1 MTQAQKIIP
10 CLWFDSNAEEAATF
24 YTSLF
29 AESHIGKK
37 LLYSEEGQE
46 ITGKAP
52 GSVMTVDFTVAG
64 LRLTGLNGGPQFA
77 FTPAISFYV
86 TCETEAEI
94 DTLWAKVSEGGMA
107 LMPLDKY
114 DWSKKYGW
122 VQDRFGL
129 TWQLSLEELS
139 DEGQKV
145 VPFLMF
151 GGPQHG
157 NAEAAIKLYT
167 ESFPNSAVDHML
179 RNSAGEG
186 TAATVQH
193 AQFNLDGEKFMVIDG
208 GPGHAFTFTEA
219 ISLQIMCN
227 TQAEVDTFWDKL
239 IADGGEEGPCGWL
252 KDKFGVSWQVTPSVL
267 YDMLHDPDPARTQR
281 VNQAVFQMKKL
292 DIATLQRAY
301 AGTTG

>member
-1 MTQAQKIIP
+1 MTQSQKIIP
-10 CLWFDSNAEEAATF
+10 CLWFDSNAEEAAAF

-29 AESHIGKK
+29 ADSYIGKT

-64 LRLTGLNGGPQFA
+64 YRFTGLNGGPQFA

-86 TCETEAEI
+86 TCETEGEI
-94 DTLWAKVSEGGMA
+94 DTLWARVSEGGMA
-107 LMPLDKY
+107 LMPLAQY
-114 DWSKKYGW
+114 DWSEKYGW

-129 TWQLSLEELS
+129 TWQLALGQLA

-151 GGPQHG
+151 GGQKHG
-157 NAEAAIKLYT
+157 HAEEAIKLYT
-167 ESFPNSAVDHML
+167 GIFPNSAIDSIL
-179 RNSAGEG
+179 RNGEG
-186 TAATVQH
+186 VAATVQH

-219 ISLQIMCN
+219 LSLQIMCA
-227 TQAEVDTFWDKL
+227 TQAEVDYYWAKL

-267 YDMLHDPDPARTQR
+267 YDMLHDPDPTRTQR

-292 DIATLQRAY
+292 DIDKLQRAY
-301 AGTTG
+301 AGA

>member
-1 MTQAQKIIP
+1 MMTDSQKIVP
-10 CLWFDSNAEEAATF
+10 CLWFDSNAEEAAAF
-24 YTSLF
+24 YASLF
-29 AESHIGKK
+29 ADSHIGKK

-52 GSVMTVDFTVAG
+52 GSVMTIDFTVAG
-64 LRLTGLNGGPQFA
+64 YRFTGLNGGPQFA
-77 FTPAISFYV
+77 FTPAISFFV

-94 DTLWAKVSEGGMA
+94 DMLWSKLSEGGMA

-114 DWSKKYGW
+114 DWSEKYGW

-129 TWQLSLEELS
+129 TWQLSLEKLS

-167 ESFPNSAVDHML
+167 ESFPNSAVDNIL

-186 TAATVQH
+186 SAATVQH

-219 ISLQIMCN
+219 LSLQIMCN
-227 TQAEVDTFWDKL
+227 TQAEVDTFWEKL

-267 YDMLHDPDPARTQR
+267 YDMLHDPDPARVQR

-301 AGTTG
+301 TGQ